1 MHSKEYN
8 IVWHVTAIIL
18 LPARLMLTQITLH
31 SGRVGCTCANGEK
44 CNLAH
49 CLCRILEGMVY
60 APAAA
65 AFGPCVQ
72 LHVLKVSKLT
82 SVSTTACMLLRS
94 ALALYNGQND
104 VRQ

>member
-1 MHSKEYN
+1 
-8 IVWHVTAIIL
+8 
-18 LPARLMLTQITLH
+18 
-31 SGRVGCTCANGEK
+31 
-44 CNLAH
+44 
-49 CLCRILEGMVY
+49 MVY

-65 AFGPCVQ
+65 ACGPCVQ